1 MYLQYKRSF
10 CVELNFFHI
19 LYLRLLRCAFRGFIP
34 SIGPVIFLP
43 HFIMNTISL
52 VEYVYN
58 GFEDNGLLR
67 PHRSWNMRPLCP
79 GVYFFGH
86 FWALRHRVSCIW
98 KAICHFVSLVIPH
111 LKTSL
116 FCIFKGRHFAPRIL
130 PRRILFFQAD
140 VSRFFHSWRLVHK
153 IFSHIFV
160 FSKAGAS
167 RLKIS

>member
-1 MYLQYKRSF
+1 M
-10 CVELNFFHI
+10 ELISFHI
-19 LYLRLLRCAFRGFIP
+19 LYLRLLRCAYRGFIP
-34 SIGPVIFLP
+34 SIVPVIFLP
-43 HFIMNTISL
+43 HFIMNIISL

-67 PHRSWNMRPLCP
+67 PHRPWNMRALCP

-86 FWALRHRVSCIW
+86 FLALRQGVSCIW

-130 PRRILFFQAD
+130 PRRILFFKPTFR
-140 VSRFFHSWRLVHK
+140 VFFSQL
-153 IFSHIFV
+153 
-160 FSKAGAS
+160 ATCA
-167 RLKIS
+167 